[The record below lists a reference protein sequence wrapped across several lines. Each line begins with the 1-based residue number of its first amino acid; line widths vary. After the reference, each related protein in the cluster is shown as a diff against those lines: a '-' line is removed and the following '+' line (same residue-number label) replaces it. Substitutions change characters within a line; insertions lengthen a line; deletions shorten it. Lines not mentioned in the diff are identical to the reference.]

1 VEIPEGATTLDIKDP
16 QNMNNNNC
24 CSYLE
29 ILISRFKGEIDAALA
44 REERAPPRSREM
56 WMEC

>member
-1 VEIPEGATTLDIKDP
+1 MEIPEGATTLDIKDP

-24 CSYLE
+24 ISYLE
-29 ILISRFKGEIDAALA
+29 ILIPRFKVEIDAALA

>member
-1 VEIPEGATTLDIKDP
+1 MEIPEGATTLDIKDP

-24 CSYLE
+24 ISYLE
-29 ILISRFKGEIDAALA
+29 ILIPRFKGEIDAALA

>member
-1 VEIPEGATTLDIKDP
+1 MEIPEGASTLDIKDP

-24 CSYLE
+24 ISYLE
-29 ILISRFKGEIDAALA
+29 ILIPRFKGEIDAALA

>member
-1 VEIPEGATTLDIKDP
+1 
-16 QNMNNNNC
+16 MNNNNC
-24 CSYLE
+24 MSYLE
-29 ILISRFKGEIDAALA
+29 ILIPRFKGEIDAALA